1 MIGELQQHPWIITSA
16 RLAKAYGCSPLDL
29 LDTTYEQWA
38 ILLAC
43 AKVTSADAEAERK
56 RNER

>member
-1 MIGELQQHPWIITSA
+1 VIAELQEHPWIITSA

-29 LDTTYEQWA
+29 LDKTYDEWA